1 MVTQSL
7 GFNPQTFKSWS
18 HLVER
23 NKHFLQVWLGKFD
36 KRSKQF
42 PFGDHFIDYHKLLVM
57 MYGYCQEKID
67 VGHSGDTHLPVQG
80 ERQFHQEKTGNLID
94 LLPILSTES

>member
-1 MVTQSL
+1 
-7 GFNPQTFKSWS
+7 
-18 HLVER
+18 
-23 NKHFLQVWLGKFD
+23 
-36 KRSKQF
+36 
-42 PFGDHFIDYHKLLVM
+42 M